1 MKTKFTFSLSLFA
14 FLFFM
19 QMPKVYAQHP
29 SPVDM
34 LYAPLENYFRFS
46 GAGGG
51 NLYDFYKSSGAASG
65 VLSFDGNFNL
75 SEKVANTRRRINT
88 VGVSFKVHPFINT
101 LIESADS
108 MDVRRFA
115 FQDNDFRIQ
124 FGARFTHL
132 KEKEKFPNLGFKR
145 FAQGFVD
152 LIIVPYQ
159 VENSV
164 DPNNNTGFTTL
175 SLNAGGKFGI
185 MTKFM
190 GGTFGMTIN
199 PQVDLLFIV
208 NAPNSNALEEVIYG
222 ETTINNSAAN
232 LAALPQTARGYAA
245 GGVKIEVPLNDFV
258 LSFDIRRY
266 YKIGNG
272 EEMPGM
278 TNNTLF
284 SVGGVAMGSILK
296 NRKKKDKKRK

>member
-1 MKTKFTFSLSLFA
+1 MNIYYKFLTLLFVIGFLSSSSAL
-14 FLFFM
+14 
-19 QMPKVYAQHP
+19 KAQHP
-29 SPVDM
+29 TPVEM
-34 LYAPLENYFRFS
+34 LYAPLDNYFRFS

-51 NLYDFYKSSGAASG
+51 NLYNFYQSSGAASG

-75 SEKVANTRRRINT
+75 SEKIENARRKINT
-88 VGVSFKVHPFINT
+88 VAVTFKVHPFINT
-101 LIESADS
+101 LIESGDS

-124 FGARFTHL
+124 MGARFTHL
-132 KEKEKFPNLGFKR
+132 KEKEKQLLGTKR

-164 DPNNNTGFTTL
+164 DPNNNTGFTTI

-190 GGTFGMTIN
+190 GGTFGATIN
-199 PQVDLLFIV
+199 PQIDMLFIMDG
-208 NAPNSNALEEVIYG
+208 PNSTSLEEVVYSSN
-222 ETTINNSAAN
+222 TVVNN
-232 LAALPQTARGYAA
+232 LASLPQTARGYVA
-245 GGVKIEVPLNDFV
+245 GGLKIEIPLNDFL
-258 LSFDIRRY
+258 LSFDFRRY
-266 YKIGNG
+266 FKLGEG
-272 EEMPGM
+272 EELAGL

-296 NRKKKDKKRK
+296 NRKKKKKRK

>member
-1 MKTKFTFSLSLFA
+1 MKTKITFYLSLFA

-19 QMPKVYAQHP
+19 QMQKAYTQHP

-75 SEKVANTRRRINT
+75 SEKVANARRKINT

-145 FAQGFVD
+145 FTQGFVD
-152 LIIVPYQ
+152 IIIVPYQ

-190 GGTFGMTIN
+190 GGTFGATIN
-199 PQVDLLFIV
+199 PQLDFLFIV
-208 NAPNSNALEEVIYG
+208 DAPNSTALEEVIYG
-222 ETTINNSAAN
+222 ETTINNSAAS
-232 LAALPQTARGYAA
+232 LAALPQTARGYVA
-245 GGVKIEVPLNDFV
+245 GGVKIEIPLNDFV

-266 YKIGNG
+266 YNIGNG
-272 EEMPGM
+272 EDMPGM
-278 TNNTLF
+278 TSNTLF

-296 NRKKKDKKRK
+296 NRKKKEKKRK